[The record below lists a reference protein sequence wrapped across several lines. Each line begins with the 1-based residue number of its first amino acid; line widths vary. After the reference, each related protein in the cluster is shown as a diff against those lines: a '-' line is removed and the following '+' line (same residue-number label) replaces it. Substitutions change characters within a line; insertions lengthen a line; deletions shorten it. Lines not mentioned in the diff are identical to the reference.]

1 MALEVIL
8 MHKRSPNRLHQ
19 RKIQTII
26 LNGSYRDKQHGETI
40 SKLTRE
46 EVMDKLGEHVEVY
59 LIPDLEKGEVL
70 IDSRG
75 RGSLQAMDKMESRRN
90 S

>member
-1 MALEVIL
+1 
-8 MHKRSPNRLHQ
+8 MHKRSPNKLQQ

-26 LNGSYRDKQHGETI
+26 LNGSYRDKQQGETI
-40 SKLTRE
+40 SKLTCE
-46 EVMDKLGEHVEVY
+46 EIMSKLKDPIAVH

-70 IDSRG
+70 IDPRG

>member
-1 MALEVIL
+1 VALEVIL
-8 MHKRSPNRLHQ
+8 MHKRSPNKLQQ

-26 LNGSYRDKQHGETI
+26 LNGSYHDKQHGETI

-46 EVMDKLGEHVEVY
+46 DVMGQLKEPVEVH
-59 LIPDLEKGEVL
+59 LIPDIGKGEVL
-70 IDSRG
+70 IDPRG
-75 RGSLQAMDKMESRRN
+75 RGSLQAMDKMESRRK